1 MVIEW
6 ENSWEVNNEGLST
19 EEAAWMVKADST
31 EAITYAPTE
40 DFHSVQLDEFIE
52 ETKQEARRLAAS
64 VSSKSKAV
72 RIAEIQTNRK
82 RENEVILQANTDT
95 TLKTHGIQPEKE
107 VTEEETDNM
116 PLVQKMIHDALD
128 KALKKEE

>member
-1 MVIEW
+1 MY
-6 ENSWEVNNEGLST
+6 EGLSA
-19 EEAAWMVKADST
+19 EEAAWMAKADST

-52 ETKQEARRLAAS
+52 KTKQEAKRLASS
-64 VSSKSKAV
+64 VSSRSKAA
-72 RIAEIQTNRK
+72 RIAEIQSNRK
-82 RENEVILQANTDT
+82 RENEIILQANTDT
-95 TLKTHGIQPEKE
+95 TLKTHGILSEKE
-107 VTEEETDNM
+107 VTEEEEDDM